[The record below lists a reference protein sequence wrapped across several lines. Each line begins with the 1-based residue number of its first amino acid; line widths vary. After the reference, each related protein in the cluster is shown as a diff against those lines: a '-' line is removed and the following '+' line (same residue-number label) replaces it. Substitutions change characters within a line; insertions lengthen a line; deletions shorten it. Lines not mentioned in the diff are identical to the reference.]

1 MRAWLARSLR
11 LQIAFSFSALLLG
24 ATLLVAL
31 LLGWALQAIL
41 LSEVQS
47 RTDATLNEIVQQAS
61 SNNPF
66 TAEAFDQSPLD
77 ALLSP
82 GNLASWQSPT
92 TFVQIDNA
100 NGYPL
105 AKSPNLGSNAFPSPI
120 GPTANRPTIHRI
132 VTVASRPYFV
142 TERFHT
148 VDEKT
153 NVVIIVGEP
162 LDQLYQAFTRI
173 REAIIA
179 VVILVGIGIVL
190 ISFALARRTIRPIE
204 ALASAMQHIAADKLD
219 TRLGWETRHDEIGIL
234 ASSFDELLER
244 LEEAF
249 ARERQF
255 ISDASHE
262 LRTPLTS
269 INANA
274 QMLLRWG
281 DENPEIR
288 AESLQT
294 IVRESTALANM
305 VGGMLTLAK
314 ADRGDTIAIEPL
326 SLSAVARDAVQSTSQ
341 RAREK
346 GLDLR
351 FDFEQPA
358 PLVLGEAT
366 LLCQSISNLI
376 DNAIKFTGSGEVHV
390 HVGTDGPMAVVV
402 VEDTGSG
409 IPDEAL
415 AHIFERFYRAD
426 KAHNRTTPG
435 TGLGLA
441 IVRSVARVHGGDVTA
456 EHAPGGG
463 ARMSIR
469 LPRLDP
475 SLTEPS

>member
-11 LQIAFSFSALLLG
+11 LQIAVSFSALLLG

-31 LLGWALQAIL
+31 LLAWALQAIL
-41 LSEVQS
+41 LAEVQS
-47 RTDATLNEIVQQAS
+47 RTDATANEIVQQAS

-105 AKSPNLGSNAFPSPI
+105 AKSPNLGSNSFPSPV
-120 GPTANRPTIHRI
+120 GPSAKRNTYHGI
-132 VTVASRPYFV
+132 VEVASRPYFV
-142 TERFHT
+142 TEHFHH
-148 VDEKT
+148 VDAKT
-153 NVVIIVGEP
+153 SVVIIVGEP
-162 LDQLYQAFTRI
+162 LDQLYRAFTRI
-173 REAIIA
+173 REAIFA
-179 VVILVGIGIVL
+179 VVIIVGIAIVL
-190 ISFALARRTIRPIE
+190 ISFALARRTVRPIE
-204 ALASAMQHIAADKLD
+204 TLASAMQEIAADKLD
-219 TRLGWETRHDEIGIL
+219 TRLGWEDRRDEIGVL
-234 ASSFDELLER
+234 ASSFDGLLER

-262 LRTPLTS
+262 LKTPLTS

-305 VGGMLTLAK
+305 VSGMLTLAK
-314 ADRGDTIAIEPL
+314 ADRGERIAVEPL
-326 SLSAVARDAVQSTSQ
+326 SLSSVARDAVQSTAP

-358 PLVLGEAT
+358 PLVLGEPT
-366 LLCQSISNLI
+366 LLRQIIGNLI
-376 DNAIKFTGSGEVHV
+376 DNAIKFTETGEVRV
-390 HVGTDGPMAVVV
+390 HVGTDGAMAVVV

-409 IPDEAL
+409 IPDDAL
-415 AHIFERFYRAD
+415 GNIFERFYRAD
-426 KAHNRTTPG
+426 KAHSRDTPG

-441 IVRSVARVHGGDVTA
+441 IVRSVARAHGGEVTA
-456 EHAPGGG
+456 EHAALGG
-463 ARMSIR
+463 ARLTIR
-469 LPRLDP
+469 LPRLDAT
-475 SLTEPS
+475 LTEHS